1 MRILVLNSGSSSIKF
16 QLIDTEQGQ
25 RLARG
30 QLERIGQANG
40 QFTLSWLTD
49 KEERQHRETL
59 GITDHRHGLALSF
72 RQLSDVGILAD
83 PGALDGIGHR
93 VVHGGDRFQAPI
105 LVDDAVVDA
114 IGALTDLAPL
124 HLPANLMGI
133 QVARAMAPNVPQ
145 VAVFDTAFHH
155 TLPPRAY
162 LYALPRELQQQHG
175 IRRYG
180 FHGSSHQFVAQE
192 AARFLNRPLEQLNLI
207 TLHLGNGASATAI
220 QNGRSVDTS
229 MGLTPLEG
237 LVMGTRSGDLDPAIV
252 LRLVEHAGMTP
263 DAVEQLLN
271 FDSGLK
277 GLCGASDMREIQQR
291 AAQGDEIAVEAIEVF
306 CYRVKKYIGAYL
318 AVLGKLDALVF
329 TGGIGENAP
338 AIRAQCCAGLDAL
351 NITVEPQRNATAQG
365 DLAEISPPGSVI
377 RVLVIPTD
385 EEWQIARE
393 ARACIE
399 RAMG

>member
-1 MRILVLNSGSSSIKF
+1 MRILVLNSGSSSLKF
-16 QLIDTEQGQ
+16 QLIDTDQGQ

-30 QLERIGQANG
+30 LLERIGQANG

-49 KEERQHRETL
+49 TEEQQHSERL
-59 GITDHRHGLALSF
+59 DITDHRHGLELGF
-72 RQLSDVGILAD
+72 RQLATVGILAD
-83 PGALDGIGHR
+83 PAALDGIGHR
-93 VVHGGDRFQAPI
+93 VVHGGDRFQLPV
-105 LVDDAVVDA
+105 LVDDAVIEA
-114 IGALTDLAPL
+114 IGTLTELAPL

-133 QVARAMAPNVPQ
+133 EVARALAPEVPQ
-145 VAVFDTAFHH
+145 VAVFDTAFHQ
-155 TLPPRAY
+155 TLPLYAY
-162 LYALPRELQQQHG
+162 LYALPLELQQQYG

-180 FHGSSHQFVAQE
+180 FHGSSHQFVANE
-192 AARFLNRPLEQLNLI
+192 AARFLNRPLEKLNLI
-207 TLHLGNGASATAI
+207 TLHMGNGVSATAI
-220 QNGRSVDTS
+220 RNGHSVDTS

-252 LRLVEHAGMTP
+252 LRLIEHAGMTA

-291 AAQGDEIAVEAIEVF
+291 AAQGDELARQAIEVF

-318 AVLGKLDALVF
+318 AVLGKLDALIF

-338 AIRAQCCAGLDAL
+338 FIRAECCDGLDAFD
-351 NITVEPQRNATAQG
+351 IAVEPQRNAAAQG
-365 DLAEISPPGSVI
+365 CLAEISPTGSAI

-385 EEWQIARE
+385 EELQIAR
-393 ARACIE
+393 ASRACI
-399 RAMG
+399 AGS